1 MKKLIIICGPTGIGK
16 TSFAI
21 NLAQKF
27 NGEIISA
34 DSMQIYKYLNI
45 GTAKPDKLQLELA
58 KHHLID
64 FLDPKKDFDV
74 GMFVKKADKL
84 IEQITVQ
91 GKTPIVAGG
100 TGLYLKALL
109 HGLFRSKPLDA
120 TIVEQLN
127 RELKKKGNIPL
138 FKRLEECDPK
148 AAQTIHPNDSFRV
161 IRALEFYQANNQKIS
176 EWQERHNF
184 NDKRYDFL
192 KIGLYMERDKLY
204 QRINKRVDV
213 MLSSGLLK
221 EVTDLIENGYS
232 LELKSMQSIGYK
244 QMGMFIQDQVDLD
257 EAVRL
262 LKRDTRRY
270 AKRQF
275 TWFNKDKEIRWV
287 EPSNSGKTEQL
298 VKEFLT

>member
-21 NLAQKF
+21 KLAQKF

-120 TIVEQLN
+120 KIVEQLN
-127 RELKKKGNIPL
+127 QELKEHENIL
-138 FKRLEECDPK
+138 
-148 AAQTIHPNDSFRV
+148 
-161 IRALEFYQANNQKIS
+161 
-176 EWQERHNF
+176 
-184 NDKRYDFL
+184 
-192 KIGLYMERDKLY
+192 
-204 QRINKRVDV
+204 
-213 MLSSGLLK
+213 
-221 EVTDLIENGYS
+221 
-232 LELKSMQSIGYK
+232 
-244 QMGMFIQDQVDLD
+244 
-257 EAVRL
+257 
-262 LKRDTRRY
+262 
-270 AKRQF
+270 
-275 TWFNKDKEIRWV
+275 
-287 EPSNSGKTEQL
+287 
-298 VKEFLT
+298 